1 MQNDIGFST
10 SLSGTLVEAGLLS
23 ESQLAEVQKFQS
35 SIGGS
40 LRQAVMKLGL
50 LREQDLLKVYEKVLS
65 LECIETSATPVPSLD
80 DIKRAMTA
88 LDVTDGWLS
97 ALDVVIWVDS
107 KEPETLNFIQR
118 DPLDTN
124 GEESIQKFW
133 TGHLRQFLAT
143 NRTLDSLFAQLS
155 ADAGARS
162 LHQDTSAD
170 VARLR
175 ELAEE
180 APVIDFVNGLLS
192 DAVDL
197 RASDVHIEPSDI
209 DFITRFR
216 VDGVLAHQRINPRAL
231 FDSVVT
237 RIKILSNMDISER
250 RLPQDGR
257 QTIRVAGE
265 EVDLRVS
272 SIPSTYGESVVL
284 RLLRKQSSLPDLEGL
299 GIGTKLLRQLESL
312 VRLPNGIFLVTGP
325 TGSGKSTTLYRVLEL
340 LNNGENKIITIEDP
354 VEYEM
359 ENIGQIQVH
368 SEIGLTFAGG
378 LRAMLRHD
386 PDVIMVGE
394 IRDSE
399 TAEVAVQAALT
410 GHMVFSTLHTNTA
423 AGAIERLQD
432 LGTEP
437 FLIKASL
444 RGVLGQRLLRRLCSH
459 CSVPQQNQALID
471 RANAKLQLDGII
483 PETQDYRQAV
493 GCEHCGHS
501 GYSGRV
507 GVFELLNA
515 HNMVNKY
522 PDRLLSDIMDEN
534 TLRSNGYVSMVSDG
548 IEKSSRGQTSLEE
561 IERVFG
567 RWYS

>member
-1 MQNDIGFST
+1 MSFTT
-10 SLSGTLVEAGLLS
+10 SLSGTLIESGLLT
-23 ESQLAEVQKFQS
+23 EPQLAEVQRFQAN
-35 SIGGS
+35 IGGS

-50 LREQDLLKVYEKVLS
+50 LREQDLLSVYERVLGIQR
-65 LECIETSATPVPSLD
+65 IEQATTAVIPSLD
-80 DIKRAMTA
+80 DLKRTMSS
-88 LDVTDGWLS
+88 LEVDEGWLNTLGMV
-97 ALDVVIWVDS
+97 AWIDANN
-107 KEPETLNFIQR
+107 PQTLNYIQR
-118 DPLDTN
+118 DPLDTSV
-124 GEESIQKFW
+124 EENLVKFW
-133 TGHLRQFLAT
+133 NGGIQQYLAT
-143 NRTLDSLFAQLS
+143 NRTLDALFAQLS
-155 ADAGARS
+155 ADAGARGAQ
-162 LHQDTSAD
+162 LDANGD
-170 VARLR
+170 VSRLR

-197 RASDVHIEPSDI
+197 RASDVHIEPSETE
-209 DFITRFR
+209 FVTRFR

-284 RLLRKQSSLPDLEGL
+284 RLLRKQSSLPDMEGL
-299 GIGTKLLRQLESL
+299 GIGRQLLDDLESL

-325 TGSGKSTTLYRVLEL
+325 TGSGKSTTLYRVLEV
-340 LNNGENKIITIEDP
+340 LNNGTNKIITIEDP

-359 ENIGQIQVH
+359 ESIGQIQVH

-394 IRDSE
+394 IRDGE
-399 TAEVAVQAALT
+399 TAEVAIQAALT

-423 AGAIERLQD
+423 VGAIERLQD
-432 LGTEP
+432 LGAEP

-444 RGVLGQRLLRRLCSH
+444 RGVLGQRLLRRLCPH
-459 CSVPQQNQALID
+459 CSQPLNDPDLMALAKSHLQTAGVTASA
-471 RANAKLQLDGII
+471 ANFRMA
-483 PETQDYRQAV
+483 T
-493 GCEHCGHS
+493 GCDACSHS

-507 GVFELLNA
+507 GVFELLNT
-515 HNMVNKY
+515 HGLVTKF
-522 PDRLLSDIMDEN
+522 PDRDLSDLLDER
-534 TLRSNGYVSMVSDG
+534 TLKAAGYVGMVTDG
-548 IEKSSRGQTSLEE
+548 IEKASRGMTSLQE

-567 RWYS
+567 RWYG

>member
-1 MQNDIGFST
+1 M
-10 SLSGTLVEAGLLS
+10 
-23 ESQLAEVQKFQS
+23 AEVQRFQTN
-35 SIGGS
+35 IGGS

-50 LREQDLLKVYEKVLS
+50 LREQDLLDVYQRVLS
-65 LECIETSATPVPSLD
+65 IECIETSATPIPSLD
-80 DIKRAMTA
+80 DIKRGMLA
-88 LDVTDGWLS
+88 LDVSDGWLS
-97 ALDVVIWVDS
+97 ALDLVIWIDGDDA
-107 KEPETLNFIQR
+107 ETLNFIQR
-118 DPLDTN
+118 DPLDTS
-124 GEESIQKFW
+124 GEENIQKFW
-133 TGHLRQFLAT
+133 NGTLRQFLAT
-143 NRTLDSLFAQLS
+143 NRTLDALFAQLS
-155 ADAGARS
+155 ADAGARN
-162 LHQDTSAD
+162 LQQETSTD

-197 RASDVHIEPSDI
+197 RASDVHIEPSEI

-299 GIGTKLLRQLESL
+299 GIGAKLLSELESL

-394 IRDSE
+394 IRDPE
-399 TAEVAVQAALT
+399 TAEVSVQAALT

-444 RGVLGQRLLRRLCSH
+444 RGVLGQRLLRRLCGH
-459 CSVPQQNQALID
+459 CSVPQ
-471 RANAKLQLDGII
+471 ANGEMVSHAISRLHADGVSA
-483 PETQDYRQAV
+483 EQRNYRKAV

-515 HNMVNKY
+515 HSMVNKF
-522 PDRLLSDIMDEN
+522 PEKSLSEIMDEKA
-534 TLRSNGYVSMVSDG
+534 LRSNGYVSMVTDG
-548 IEKSSRGQTSLEE
+548 IEKSSRGLTSLEE

>member
-1 MQNDIGFST
+1 MSFST
-10 SLSGTLVEAGLLS
+10 SLSGTLLESGLLT
-23 ESQLAEVQKFQS
+23 EPQLAEVQRFQANL
-35 SIGGS
+35 GGS

-50 LREQDLLKVYEKVLS
+50 LREHDLLDVYEKILGTERIERSATAIPS
-65 LECIETSATPVPSLD
+65 LEDLKSSIETLGVD
-80 DIKRAMTA
+80 DA
-88 LDVTDGWLS
+88 WLTTLGMV
-97 ALDVVIWVDS
+97 AWIDPND
-107 KEPETLNFIQR
+107 PQTLNYIQR

-124 GEESIQKFW
+124 VEENLVKAWPGRLQ
-133 TGHLRQFLAT
+133 QYLAT
-143 NRTLDSLFAQLS
+143 NRTLDALFAQLS
-155 ADAGARS
+155 ADAGARNAQLDAS
-162 LHQDTSAD
+162 GD
-170 VARLR
+170 VSRLR

-197 RASDVHIEPSDI
+197 RASDVHIEPSETE
-209 DFITRFR
+209 FVTRFR

-284 RLLRKQSSLPDLEGL
+284 RLLRKQSSLPDMQGL
-299 GIGTKLLRQLESL
+299 GIGSKLLGDLESL

-325 TGSGKSTTLYRVLEL
+325 TGSGKSTTLYRVLEV
-340 LNNGENKIITIEDP
+340 LNNGTNKIITIEDP

-359 ENIGQIQVH
+359 ESIGQIQVH

-394 IRDSE
+394 IRDQE
-399 TAEVAVQAALT
+399 TAEVAIQAALT

-423 AGAIERLQD
+423 IGAIERLQD
-432 LGTEP
+432 LGAEP

-444 RGVLGQRLLRRLCSH
+444 RGVLGQRLLRRLCSN
-459 CSVPQQNQALID
+459 CSQPLQDPGLIAHARARLQAEGLDTGAID
-471 RANAKLQLDGII
+471 F
-483 PETQDYRQAV
+483 RQAA
-493 GCEHCGHS
+493 GCEHCSHS

-507 GVFELLNA
+507 GVFELLNTHA
-515 HNMVNKY
+515 LVAQY
-522 PDRLLSDIMDEN
+522 PDRDLTDLMDER
-534 TLRSNGYVSMVSDG
+534 TLRAHGYIGMVTDG
-548 IEKSSRGQTSLEE
+548 IEKASRGMTSLDE

-567 RWYS
+567 RWYG